1 VIVGW
6 LIALVAW
13 VVTASQW
20 TIGQLAMVWFLT
32 FVVGVGKFSHCVVTG
47 GEIISAVLAGDAT
60 LGQYLQ
66 WLVLATSGNI
76 VGEVVIVSVLN
87 YGQVREI

>member
-1 VIVGW
+1 
-6 LIALVAW
+6 
-13 VVTASQW
+13 VVTS
-20 TIGQLAMVWFLT
+20 
-32 FVVGVGKFSHCVVTG
+32 

-66 WLVLATSGNI
+66 WLVLATSGSF
-76 VGEVVIVSVLN
+76 VGGVVIVSVLN